1 MISFKSNCFLIVLSL
16 LIAGKAFGQEM
27 IYLVPPV
34 QLLPLKKMQTNAY
47 GLIVAKK
54 DDILNENLWKNAAY
68 PVTADKF
75 AKAPQN
81 LVAEAENLRLKLLT
95 LAAEPPQGTT
105 GQSFITLKLHQ
116 LFDRAA
122 FDDVYRLMQKIPEKI
137 RSDEQN
143 KIYADTLLIQDMQAA
158 CFLTNVGSDD
168 VFWQQLS
175 AVCAAFN
182 KEEDKTFLAMNVLK
196 EQYED
201 DLFTVNAVEFF
212 LEGKPLTQTPKRI
225 TPLSAAVWKKAGK
238 GLIELNDETQSV
250 WFKKMF
256 VSDET
261 IPVEKRLNTA
271 ENLVEKGLLPSSKL
285 RTYYQQIPFAE
296 NVDEDEL
303 SPATYRAFML
313 QKAAAL
319 SSLSEDNVQKQIF
332 LKKALESAKKDRF
345 SYAFANASK
354 DVLET
359 LKPDLDTLAEADT
372 LIEAFALSGL
382 NEKAQEW
389 FKKSEILFPNS
400 ETTAKGWIYA
410 ELIEK
415 NPEQHIFI
423 PHLEKAMA
431 FAEKNQKADDLFIN
445 KIDRLMLMF
454 KTLEMIQSDETWH
467 YTSFAE
473 GSESAFIAAR
483 QKNPAIDAN
492 KPAGESV
499 LEALNYLDGSYIGL
513 IKALSI
519 LTTMGLKDEAAQIA
533 LQSLDI
539 VLNPESGYE

>member
-1 MISFKSNCFLIVLSL
+1 
-16 LIAGKAFGQEM
+16 M

-47 GLIVAKK
+47 GLIVGKK

-81 LVAEAENLRLKLLT
+81 LVAEAESLRLKLLT

-271 ENLVEKGLLPSSKL
+271 ENLVEEGLLPSSKL

-332 LKKALESAKKDRF
+332 LKKALESAKKDRLT
-345 SYAFANASK
+345 YAFANAAK

-359 LKPDLDTLAEADT
+359 LKPDLDTLAESDA
-372 LIEAFALSGL
+372 LIEAFALSGMT
-382 NEKAQEW
+382 EKAEDW
-389 FKKSEILFPNS
+389 FKKAEIIFPDS
-400 ETTAKGWIYA
+400 QTVAKGWVFV
-410 ELIEK
+410 ELIKK
-415 NPEQHIFI
+415 NPDQHIFI
-423 PHLEKAMA
+423 PYLEKTMA
-431 FAEKNQKADDLFIN
+431 LAESDQKADTLFIN

-467 YTSFAE
+467 FTSFPE
-473 GSESAFIAAR
+473 GSETAFIAAR
-483 QKNPAIDAN
+483 QKNPPIDEN
-492 KPAGESV
+492 ESAGNNV
-499 LEALNYLDGSYIGL
+499 LKALSALDGSYVGL
-513 IKALSI
+513 IKSLGI
-519 LTTMGLKDEAAQIA
+519 LTAMGLKDEAAQIA
-533 LQSLDI
+533 LQSLNI
-539 VLNPESGYE
+539 VLNPENANE